1 MPTTQT
7 PGLSGSER
15 PTRKRSWTGKKAK
28 QDSAKARKDEEER
41 VKREAEEV
49 ERKKRE
55 ETEAAEKA
63 RAEAAKKEK
72 EGAKKALKKERKQ
85 LRTLCKD
92 HEFYAKDEE
101 EKLVHMTELEK
112 LCELLQAT
120 ELNDLNCQLEKKESG
135 EGRVAFKAAVKEMND
150 KLEKDKMEVMEKARK
165 GGGGG
170 GRRGAVLPTGSG
182 PQKTWR

>member
-1 MPTTQT
+1 MPFSY
-7 PGLSGSER
+7 PH
-15 PTRKRSWTGKKAK
+15 
-28 QDSAKARKDEEER
+28 R

-55 ETEAAEKA
+55 EAEAAEKA

-112 LCELLQAT
+112 LCELLQVR
-120 ELNDLNCQLEKKESG
+120 K
-135 EGRVAFKAAVKEMND
+135 R
-150 KLEKDKMEVMEKARK
+150 KLYSYYPFQNWIEHFGISKQRSKI
-165 GGGGG
+165 
-170 GRRGAVLPTGSG
+170 
-182 PQKTWR
+182 

>member
-1 MPTTQT
+1 MM
-7 PGLSGSER
+7 
-15 PTRKRSWTGKKAK
+15 SWAAI
-28 QDSAKARKDEEER
+28 QVQFSICR

-55 ETEAAEKA
+55 EAEAAEKV

-112 LCELLQAT
+112 LCELLQVRLRALVFIT
-120 ELNDLNCQLEKKESG
+120 HKKGTIPNHRDFIVSNTDP
-135 EGRVAFKAAVKEMND
+135 K
-150 KLEKDKMEVMEKARK
+150 
-165 GGGGG
+165 
-170 GRRGAVLPTGSG
+170 
-182 PQKTWR
+182 

>member
-1 MPTTQT
+1 MQLDANFQIFISNSLATIICQKWKYLALFWSPFSY
-7 PGLSGSER
+7 PH
-15 PTRKRSWTGKKAK
+15 
-28 QDSAKARKDEEER
+28 R

-55 ETEAAEKA
+55 EAEAAEKA

-112 LCELLQAT
+112 LCELLQVRIKST
-120 ELNDLNCQLEKKESG
+120 RN
-135 EGRVAFKAAVKEMND
+135 
-150 KLEKDKMEVMEKARK
+150 
-165 GGGGG
+165 
-170 GRRGAVLPTGSG
+170 
-182 PQKTWR
+182 

>member
-1 MPTTQT
+1 MSFSFPH
-7 PGLSGSER
+7 
-15 PTRKRSWTGKKAK
+15 
-28 QDSAKARKDEEER
+28 R

-55 ETEAAEKA
+55 EAEAAEKA

-112 LCELLQAT
+112 LCELLQ
-120 ELNDLNCQLEKKESG
+120 
-135 EGRVAFKAAVKEMND
+135 V
-150 KLEKDKMEVMEKARK
+150 RK
-165 GGGGG
+165 SKIPFQNWIEHFGISKH
-170 GRRGAVLPTGSG
+170 RS
-182 PQKTWR
+182 KI

>member
-1 MPTTQT
+1 M
-7 PGLSGSER
+7 
-15 PTRKRSWTGKKAK
+15 
-28 QDSAKARKDEEER
+28 
-41 VKREAEEV
+41 

-55 ETEAAEKA
+55 EAEAAEKA

-112 LCELLQAT
+112 LCELLQ
-120 ELNDLNCQLEKKESG
+120 
-135 EGRVAFKAAVKEMND
+135 V
-150 KLEKDKMEVMEKARK
+150 RK
-165 GGGGG
+165 STYSYFPFQNWIEQFCISKH
-170 GRRGAVLPTGSG
+170 RS
-182 PQKTWR
+182 KI